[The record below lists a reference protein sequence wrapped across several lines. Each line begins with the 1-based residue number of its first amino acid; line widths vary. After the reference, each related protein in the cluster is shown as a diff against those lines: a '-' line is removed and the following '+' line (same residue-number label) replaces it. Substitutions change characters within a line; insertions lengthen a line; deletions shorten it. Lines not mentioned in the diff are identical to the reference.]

1 MDASPNGSALP
12 EPALS
17 QASRPE
23 RSQDPTP
30 EAGASPWPL
39 SRALLQLILEDRTTD
54 RFVCE
59 RVWERLGY
67 RPGVD
72 ASGAWLAGDGTPPSW
87 ATAYPQAPPLV
98 AERPASVALTRSIPA
113 PFKQLLK
120 EQLGFSGYRIG
131 ELYPRRTR
139 RATAVSWL
147 LAWLAEAG
155 LDLPT
160 LGPLPEP
167 LAPPVDPVLGH
178 PDDRLPS
185 PL

>member
-1 MDASPNGSALP
+1 MHGSSTEPQTPPSGP
-12 EPALS
+12 EESSL
-17 QASRPE
+17 
-23 RSQDPTP
+23 
-30 EAGASPWPL
+30 WPL
-39 SRALLQLILEDRTTD
+39 SRALLELILADRTTD

-67 RPGVD
+67 VSAGPD
-72 ASGAWLAGDGTPPSW
+72 PSAPWLAGPATPPAW
-87 ATAYPQAPPLV
+87 AAAYPQAPPLV

-120 EQLGFSGYRIG
+120 EQLGFTGYRIG

-147 LAWLAEAG
+147 LAWLAQAG
-155 LDLPT
+155 IALPSQ
-160 LGPLPEP
+160 GPLPVP
-167 LAPPVDPVLGH
+167 LAPPEDPVLGH
-178 PDDRLPS
+178 GEDRAPS

>member
-1 MDASPNGSALP
+1 MVSPPSGSGLP
-12 EPALS
+12 GLGSS
-17 QASRPE
+17 QASSP
-23 RSQDPTP
+23 
-30 EAGASPWPL
+30 AGSPWPL
-39 SRALLQLILEDRTTD
+39 SRALLELILADRTTD

-67 RPGVD
+67 RPLAEATGP
-72 ASGAWLAGDGTPPSW
+72 WLAGESTPPAW
-87 ATAYPQAPPLV
+87 AEAYPQAPPLV

-155 LDLPT
+155 EDLPT
-160 LGPLPEP
+160 QGPLPEP
-167 LAPPVDPVLGH
+167 LEIPADPVLGH
-178 PDDRLPS
+178 AEDRLPS

>member
-1 MDASPNGSALP
+1 MTPSP
-12 EPALS
+12 
-17 QASRPE
+17 
-23 RSQDPTP
+23 
-30 EAGASPWPL
+30 ASPWPL
-39 SRALLQLILEDRTTD
+39 SRALLELILADRTSD

-67 RPGVD
+67 GPEGPDPLGPWR
-72 ASGAWLAGDGTPPSW
+72 AGPGTPTDW
-87 ATAYPQAPPLV
+87 AAAYPQAPPLV

-147 LAWLAEAG
+147 LAWLAAAG
-155 LDLPT
+155 QELPEQ
-160 LGPLPEP
+160 GPLPTP
-167 LAPPVDPVLGH
+167 LDPPADPVIGH
-178 PDDRLPS
+178 DDDRPPT